1 MFSLTPQGQDTPTI
15 FQEQVVPWITECP
28 ITPQLA
34 VFTALGYR
42 AHTSGIEMVEHRPT
56 MAAKGQVLATIN
68 SFLKEDFDKI
78 HVFVIQAILH
88 LALMEVS
95 RNHPLLKSCLIECC
109 SSGILTMWPA
119 YGPI

>member
-1 MFSLTPQGQDTPTI
+1 
-15 FQEQVVPWITECP
+15 
-28 ITPQLA
+28 
-34 VFTALGYR
+34 
-42 AHTSGIEMVEHRPT
+42 MVEHRPT